1 MLFLGQHSKGMSQY
15 NLVLILWALSV
26 IAAGAIVVVLLF

>member
-1 MLFLGQHSKGMSQY
+1 MSQY

-26 IAAGAIVVVLLF
+26 IAAGAIVVALLI